1 MNLYFLNQYCLDYK
15 IAVIIIFHFYQFHD
29 FVKLAHHATELSASA
44 ASFRQ
49 WEEGTRDATNQMV
62 AFNRGN
68 RHLITFQIGE
78 ETNGKQKSI
87 FNLVGIV
94 FLSITI
100 ENMFVIQGN
109 ESNPGLSEEFLSQ
122 NQFILNKNSHC
133 NLGKLGRILC

>member
-1 MNLYFLNQYCLDYK
+1 M
-15 IAVIIIFHFYQFHD
+15 A
-29 FVKLAHHATELSASA
+29 
-44 ASFRQ
+44 
-49 WEEGTRDATNQMV
+49 

-122 NQFILNKNSHC
+122 KPIYFE
-133 NLGKLGRILC
+133 